1 MADSLTDEKSLQSLK
16 IVEIKGMAREKRY
29 QN

>member
-1 MADSLTDEKSLQSLK
+1 MADSLTDEKSFQSLK
-16 IVEIKGMAREKRY
+16 IVELKGMAIEKRY

>member
-16 IVEIKGMAREKRY
+16 IVELKGMATEKRY